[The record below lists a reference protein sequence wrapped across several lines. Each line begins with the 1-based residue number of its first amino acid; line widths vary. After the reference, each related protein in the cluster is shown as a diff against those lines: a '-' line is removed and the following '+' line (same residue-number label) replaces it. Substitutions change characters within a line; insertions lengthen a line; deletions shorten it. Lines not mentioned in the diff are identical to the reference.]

1 MNWVAIRRP
10 FYFVSNVSDEARAE
24 HPHCAARAALFSV
37 SECGLLFGDGIVV
50 ALVPFGEGYH
60 FDVWEHVVADGD

>member
-1 MNWVAIRRP
+1 MPDHWDYPSPTVVARFKR
-10 FYFVSNVSDEARAE
+10 
-24 HPHCAARAALFSV
+24 AARAALFSV

-50 ALVPFGEGYH
+50 ALTLVSFGEGDH